1 MMRLNKKIVALFVLM
16 VGSVL
21 AQAHE
26 FWMHPSGF
34 FFSKGESV
42 VISFKVGENFTGE
55 PWNLQKSKLLKLE
68 HHRMALSK
76 DLFPITVEGEKE
88 HLRVLLEEEGT
99 HLFVMQTNHAFVDLE
114 AEKFNEYLK
123 EDGLDDAYNR
133 RKKTNS
139 LDKNGR
145 EMYARYT
152 KLFVQAGK
160 KKDDTYKK
168 EIGLPL
174 EIMPI
179 QNPYQLKVGSRVSFK
194 ILFKGKPLF
203 GARVKVWNRHNNRT
217 MVQNIYSQQDG
228 VIETHIS
235 NPGMWMVS
243 VVNMI
248 PAQHPKADWESFWGS
263 MVFGVQ

>member
-1 MMRLNKKIVALFVLM
+1 MRLNKKIAALFILM
-16 VGSVL
+16 TGNIL

-26 FWMHPSGF
+26 FWMQPSKF
-34 FFSKGESV
+34 FFLKGESV
-42 VISFKVGENFTGE
+42 AIGFKVGENFTGE
-55 PWNLQKSKLLKLE
+55 PWNLRKDRFLKLE
-68 HHRMALSK
+68 HHRAATVK
-76 DLFPITVEGEKE
+76 DLIPLTVEGEKD
-88 HLRVLLEEEGT
+88 HLQVLLEEEGT
-99 HLFVMQTNHAFVDLE
+99 HLFVMQTNHAFIDLE

-123 EDGLDDAYNR
+123 EDGLDNAYSHR
-133 RKKTNS
+133 EKTSTLNT
-139 LDKNGR
+139 KGR

-160 KKDDTYKK
+160 KTDDTYKK
-168 EIGLPL
+168 EIGLSL
-174 EIMPI
+174 EIMPE

-243 VVNMI
+243 VVNMV
-248 PAQHPKADWESFWGS
+248 PVKDPKADWESFWGS
-263 MVFGVQ
+263 LVFGIQ